1 MCGRFTQR
9 SKLNLLLQQ
18 FAIEDHDPHYQLDP
32 RYNIAPS
39 QDVAV
44 VRMINQGQ
52 RQLAMLRWG
61 LIPSWADDPKIGY
74 RMINARSDSVATK
87 PSFRTAFKR
96 RRCLIPADG
105 FYEWKNEG
113 KTKQP
118 YLIELTGGELF
129 AFAGLW
135 ESWRGADPP
144 IESCTII
151 TTEANELLSELHDRM
166 PVILSPNDYQPW
178 LDPANEDRE
187 SLERLLDPY
196 PASQMRYIAVS
207 TTVNNARN
215 EGPECIEMATR
226 GSAR

>member
-18 FAIEDHDPHYQLDP
+18 FSLQDADWLPTDP

-39 QDVAV
+39 QEVVAV
-44 VRMINQGQ
+44 RTDSAGNREAAQ
-52 RQLAMLRWG
+52 LRWG

-74 RMINARSDSVATK
+74 RMINARAETVASK

-105 FYEWKNEG
+105 FYEWKKEG
-113 KTKQP
+113 KAKQP
-118 YLIELTGGELF
+118 YLIELDDGELF

-135 ESWRGADPP
+135 EGWGGDDRPN

-151 TTEANELLSELHDRM
+151 TTEANELMSELHHRM
-166 PVILSPNDYQPW
+166 PVILSPDDYQQW
-178 LDPANEDRE
+178 LDPANDDYDG
-187 SLERLLDPY
+187 LEKLLDPY
-196 PASQMRYIAVS
+196 PADQMQYRPVS
-207 TTVNNARN
+207 RTVNNARN
-215 EGPECIEMATR
+215 EGPDCIE
-226 GSAR
+226 SAE